1 MNSIKNLREFICLN
15 QKELIK
21 YEYIVSQNHK
31 NLRKYLEREIIDKEK
46 LDQLIQ
52 KLINVAYQDLIR
64 ILKKNTVLIN
74 QLFKSIGISKNPRIN
89 IKTLE
94 DGSVLDLFRSHTKA
108 SLKTSEIDSN
118 TGFSEIMSSSKI
130 MSFLRN
136 DLEQDFINDKYKNP
150 RLDESLREKLE
161 NGSISWEK
169 CWKPIIHDNTEKTY
183 CYRSTLIIP
192 MAIRISESDNKLFIN
207 KFSTESTNSEN
218 IRTIWG
224 FLCFDYEDKNIFLD
238 KEDELKDIGYIIADI
253 LSLYLMFFYDHIS
266 GSDTFNKALLKL

>member
-31 NLRKYLEREIIDKEK
+31 DLRKYLEREIIDKEK

-52 KLINVAYQDLIR
+52 NLIDVAYQDLIR

-74 QLFKSIGISKNPRIN
+74 QLFKSIGISKNPRIT

-118 TGFSEIMSSSKI
+118 TGFSKIMSSSKI
-130 MSFLRN
+130 MSFLSN
-136 DLEQDFINDKYKNP
+136 DLEQDFINNEYKNP

-169 CWKPIIHDNTEKTY
+169 CWKPIIYDNTEKTY

-218 IRTIWG
+218 IRTVWG
-224 FLCFDYEDKNIFLD
+224 FLCFDYDDKNIFLD
-238 KEDELKDIGYIIADI
+238 KEDDIKDIGYIIADI